1 MDYRFLS
8 TIDNS
13 GRFVIPKKLLKE
25 LNWGEL
31 PKVYVTVTDDKVV
44 ITKADEF
51 VKFCSNCKKEVNKE
65 FNYCPYCGN
74 KLNEG

>member
-65 FNYCPYCGN
+65 FSYCPYCGN